1 MKTENENQI
10 GKRMKELR
18 GLMSQRQ
25 AASCVGIKPQSWSVY
40 ENGQSLPGAQVIKNI
55 CQHFNVSADWLL
67 GCDAVREVPRE
78 VFPIQ
83 PPVRSPKAGPTH
95 DASPDSS
102 LLAELAMLKR
112 RVKALEDA
120 AANTTACCG

>member
-1 MKTENENQI
+1 MKTEHENLI

-18 GLMSQRQ
+18 GTMSQRQ
-25 AASCVGIKPQSWSVY
+25 AAACVGIKPQSWSVY

-67 GCDAVREVPRE
+67 GCDDVREMPRE
-78 VFPIQ
+78 VFQ
-83 PPVRSPKAGPTH
+83 VQSSPKTGPAH
-95 DASPDSS
+95 EDRPDAS
-102 LLAELAMLKR
+102 LLAELSALKR

-120 AANTTACCG
+120 AANTIACCG